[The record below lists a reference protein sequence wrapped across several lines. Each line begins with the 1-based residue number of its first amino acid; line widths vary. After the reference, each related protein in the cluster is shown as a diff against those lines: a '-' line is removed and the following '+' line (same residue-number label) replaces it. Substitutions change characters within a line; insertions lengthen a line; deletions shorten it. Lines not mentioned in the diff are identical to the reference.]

1 MLEGMQV
8 ACCILFKPLV
18 DLACKPAPVLTEA
31 QWSKGVTGDPA
42 FMRLVV
48 GLKLHE
54 EMRSLSQKFDEGQKE
69 FVTDRLDFLW
79 ALISDRC
86 VEYMGKRCD
95 EITEKAKELE
105 TSHEA
110 HTYIYI

>member
-1 MLEGMQV
+1 
-8 ACCILFKPLV
+8 
-18 DLACKPAPVLTEA
+18 
-31 QWSKGVTGDPA
+31 
-42 FMRLVV
+42 MRLVV

-69 FVTDRLDFLW
+69 FATDRLDFLC

-95 EITEKAKELE
+95 EITEKVKELE
-105 TSHEA
+105 SLHEA
-110 HTYIYI
+110 HT